1 MSLRDRTL
9 WTCFE
14 LQQLDQTNIVLVE
27 FVYLTLCH
35 VKWQPRWPNR
45 VQRNLSNFLSLFIF
59 NPLFHMH
66 LAALETTVHGHRC
79 RVSRILRAIFFVSM
93 GKKWARQAVSL
104 QRCMG
109 ILWDFK
115 WWRFCS
121 GWLGHLC
128 ISFPCRPN
136 PARGCTGGWE
146 HAGKDAEG
154 APGLMDL

>member
-9 WTCFE
+9 LTCFE
-14 LQQLDQTNIVLVE
+14 LQQLDQTSIVLVE

-35 VKWQPRWPNR
+35 GKWQPRWPNR
-45 VQRNLSNFLSLFIF
+45 VQTNLSNFLSFFII
-59 NPLFHMH
+59 HS
-66 LAALETTVHGHRC
+66 HGHCC

-109 ILWDFK
+109 ISWDFN